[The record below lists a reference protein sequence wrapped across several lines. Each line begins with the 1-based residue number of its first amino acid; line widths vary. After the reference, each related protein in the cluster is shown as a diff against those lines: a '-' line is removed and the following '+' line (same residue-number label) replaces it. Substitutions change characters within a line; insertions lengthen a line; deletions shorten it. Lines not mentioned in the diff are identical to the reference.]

1 MESRSFCRICRENL
15 HTKYGTCVATVPLF
29 LQTSKKEFCNV
40 LCGKP
45 VILAQ
50 ILLELKIIVSHDG
63 SSSVCKKCARKILN
77 CYKLFVELEKAFA
90 VVSAVEEAKESAPR
104 TPTRERYSARASSQR
119 SPTGVTPKAKRLK
132 GSTDTAQEPERIPLS
147 KRSLCFDKYSEV
159 EDEISSLMNIPTETY
174 LPPISKVS
182 ANSNITSKFC
192 IFLD

>member
-1 MESRSFCRICRENL
+1 ME
-15 HTKYGTCVATVPLF
+15 G
-29 LQTSKKEFCNV
+29 
-40 LCGKP
+40 GKP
-45 VILAQ
+45 DTQV
-50 ILLELKIIVSHDG
+50 K
-63 SSSVCKKCARKILN
+63 
-77 CYKLFVELEKAFA
+77 LEKAFA

-104 TPTRERYSARASSQR
+104 TPTRERYSARPSQR

-132 GSTDTAQEPERIPLS
+132 ESTDTAQEHERLPLS
-147 KRSLCFDKYSEV
+147 KRSLCFDKYSVV